1 MTGTVARRFRGES
14 VHKVDTK
21 GRVSI
26 PAPFRRVLEENDP
39 EWTDGLNPNLIIVYG
54 GKSRPFLEGFSVTAM
69 DDVDDRIA
77 HMPRGSKNRRILER
91 MFSGQAVQIQID
103 ETGRLVLSQKL
114 RDKVGIS
121 TEAFFI
127 ASGDTFQIWQPAAYD
142 ARAARLEDELD
153 EQDEDFDPLTLLD
166 AGSNEGT
173 EG

>member
-1 MTGTVARRFRGES
+1 
-14 VHKVDTK
+14 
-21 GRVSI
+21 
-26 PAPFRRVLEENDP
+26 
-39 EWTDGLNPNLIIVYG
+39 
-54 GKSRPFLEGFSVTAM
+54 
-69 DDVDDRIA
+69 
-77 HMPRGSKNRRILER
+77 
-91 MFSGQAVQIQID
+91 
-103 ETGRLVLSQKL
+103 
-114 RDKVGIS
+114 VGIS